1 LISVLIVDDHELLR
15 AGLRSRLERE
25 DGISVVG
32 EADSAERAVI
42 VARAVQPDLI
52 LLDLLLPRKSGDD
65 AIPDLANVAPQARVL
80 VVSSQAA
87 PSSVRR
93 ALSAGA
99 AGYLPKRSSDRE
111 LVAAIRLV
119 ADGAGYVEP
128 DLGAQLVVPNGSPA
142 LEPLSD
148 RERDILH
155 LLALGYTNQEIG
167 KKLFISVRTVD
178 THRAHIMRKLKL
190 ETRAELVMFALANGV
205 IGPERRLRDR
215 PGGRWR
221 SFLAH
226 SRIGR
231 RIHCKRSAN
240 SPMSRGQCSL
250 HDPTMDGRI
259 DPMVAL
265 RQATS
270 PTCTCSPKLAA

>member
-1 LISVLIVDDHELLR
+1 MIRVVIVDDHELLR

-32 EADSAERAVI
+32 EADSAERGVI

-52 LLDLLLPRKSGDD
+52 LLDLLLPKKNGYDV
-65 AIPDLANVAPQARVL
+65 IPELAEVAPEAKVL

-99 AGYLPKRSSDRE
+99 AGYLPKHSSDGD

-119 ADGAGYVEP
+119 ASGAGYVEP

-148 RERDILH
+148 RERDIMH

-167 KKLFISVRTVD
+167 KQLFISVRTVD
-178 THRAHIMRKLKL
+178 THRAHVMRKLQL
-190 ETRAELVMFALANGV
+190 DTRAELVMFALANGV
-205 IGPERRLRDR
+205 IGPST
-215 PGGRWR
+215 G
-221 SFLAH
+221 
-226 SRIGR
+226 
-231 RIHCKRSAN
+231 
-240 SPMSRGQCSL
+240 
-250 HDPTMDGRI
+250 
-259 DPMVAL
+259 
-265 RQATS
+265 
-270 PTCTCSPKLAA
+270 